1 MYMEAN
7 LLISPYIVLVIP
19 WIAKE
24 AMDRDDG
31 PLDLT
36 LLDMLPA
43 SAEGIVVDQGQGL
56 ASARR
61 VADLEE
67 IDLSILDGGQVST
80 DDIALVL
87 LSGGKRG
94 VQESKWESD
103 RKGGRSH
110 VDNEMVKDNV
120 SGRMYNQKQGGV
132 RPNNKELSFRS

>member
-1 MYMEAN
+1 MEAN
-7 LLISPYIVLVIP
+7 LLVSPYIVLVVP
-19 WIAKE
+19 RIAKE

-36 LLDMLPA
+36 LLDMLPL

-56 ASARR
+56 ASAGR

-80 DDIALVL
+80 DDIALIL

-94 VQESKWESD
+94 VQESEWESD
-103 RKGGRSH
+103 RKDGRSH
-110 VDNEMVKDNV
+110 VDDEMVNDNV
-120 SGRMYNQKQGGV
+120 FGRIYD
-132 RPNNKELSFRS
+132 

>member
-1 MYMEAN
+1 MEAN
-7 LLISPYIVLVIP
+7 LLVSPYIILVVP
-19 WIAKE
+19 RIAKE

-36 LLDMLPA
+36 LLDMLPL

-56 ASARR
+56 ASAGR

-94 VQESKWESD
+94 VQESEWESD
-103 RKGGRSH
+103 RKDGRSH
-110 VDNEMVKDNV
+110 VDDEMVNDNV
-120 SGRMYNQKQGGV
+120 FGRIYD
-132 RPNNKELSFRS
+132 

>member
-7 LLISPYIVLVIP
+7 LLVSPYIILVVP
-19 WIAKE
+19 RIAKE

-36 LLDMLPA
+36 LLDMLPL

-56 ASARR
+56 ASAGR

-67 IDLSILDGGQVST
+67 IDLSVLDGGQVST

-94 VQESKWESD
+94 VQESEWESD
-103 RKGGRSH
+103 RKDGRSH
-110 VDNEMVKDNV
+110 VDDEMVNDNV
-120 SGRMYNQKQGGV
+120 FGRIYG
-132 RPNNKELSFRS
+132 

>member
-1 MYMEAN
+1 MEAN
-7 LLISPYIVLVIP
+7 LLVSPYIVLVVP
-19 WIAKE
+19 RIAKE

-36 LLDMLPA
+36 LLDMLPL

-56 ASARR
+56 ASAGR

-94 VQESKWESD
+94 IQESEWESD
-103 RKGGRSH
+103 RKDGRSH
-110 VDNEMVKDNV
+110 VDDEMVNDNV
-120 SGRMYNQKQGGV
+120 FGRIYG
-132 RPNNKELSFRS
+132 

>member
-7 LLISPYIVLVIP
+7 LLVSPYIILVVP
-19 WIAKE
+19 RIAKE

-36 LLDMLPA
+36 LLDMLPL

-56 ASARR
+56 ASAGR

-94 VQESKWESD
+94 IQESEWESD
-103 RKGGRSH
+103 RKDGRSH
-110 VDNEMVKDNV
+110 VDDEMVNDNV
-120 SGRMYNQKQGGV
+120 FGRIYG
-132 RPNNKELSFRS
+132 

>member
-1 MYMEAN
+1 
-7 LLISPYIVLVIP
+7 LLVSPYIVLVVP
-19 WIAKE
+19 RIAKE

-36 LLDMLPA
+36 LLDMLAP

-56 ASARR
+56 ASAGR

-67 IDLSILDGGQVST
+67 IDLSILDGRQVST

-94 VQESKWESD
+94 VQEREWESD
-103 RKGGRSH
+103 RKDGRSH
-110 VDNEMVKDNV
+110 VDDEMVKDNV
-120 SGRMYNQKQGGV
+120 F
-132 RPNNKELSFRS
+132 EII

>member
-1 MYMEAN
+1 MEAN
-7 LLISPYIVLVIP
+7 LLVSPYIVLVVP

-36 LLDMLPA
+36 LLDMLSA
-43 SAEGIVVDQGQGL
+43 SAKGILVDQGQGL
-56 ASARR
+56 ASVGR

-67 IDLSILDGGQVST
+67 VDLSIFDGGQVST

-94 VQESKWESD
+94 VQESEWESD
-103 RKGGRSH
+103 RKDGRSH
-110 VDNEMVKDNV
+110 VEDKMVKDNV
-120 SGRMYNQKQGGV
+120 SGRRY
-132 RPNNKELSFRS
+132 S

>member
-1 MYMEAN
+1 MEAN
-7 LLISPYIVLVIP
+7 LLVSPYIILVVP
-19 WIAKE
+19 RIAKE

-36 LLDMLPA
+36 LLDMLPL

-56 ASARR
+56 ASAGR

-94 VQESKWESD
+94 VQESEWESD
-103 RKGGRSH
+103 RKDGRSH
-110 VDNEMVKDNV
+110 VDDEMVNDNV
-120 SGRMYNQKQGGV
+120 FGRIYG
-132 RPNNKELSFRS
+132 

>member
-7 LLISPYIVLVIP
+7 LLVSPYIVLVVP
-19 WIAKE
+19 RIAKE

-36 LLDMLPA
+36 LLDMLPL

-56 ASARR
+56 ASAGR

-80 DDIALVL
+80 NDIALVL

-94 VQESKWESD
+94 VQESEWESD
-103 RKGGRSH
+103 RKDGRSH
-110 VDNEMVKDNV
+110 VDDEMVNDNV
-120 SGRMYNQKQGGV
+120 FGRIYD
-132 RPNNKELSFRS
+132 

>member
-1 MYMEAN
+1 MEAN
-7 LLISPYIVLVIP
+7 LRVSPYIVLVVP
-19 WIAKE
+19 RIAKE

-36 LLDMLPA
+36 LLDMLPP

-94 VQESKWESD
+94 AQESEWESD
-103 RKGGRSH
+103 RKDGRSH
-110 VDNEMVKDNV
+110 VDDEMVNDNV
-120 SGRMYNQKQGGV
+120 FGRIYD
-132 RPNNKELSFRS
+132 

>member
-1 MYMEAN
+1 MEAN
-7 LLISPYIVLVIP
+7 LLVSPYIILVVP
-19 WIAKE
+19 RIAKE

-36 LLDMLPA
+36 LLDMLPL

-56 ASARR
+56 ASAGR

-94 VQESKWESD
+94 IQESEWESD
-103 RKGGRSH
+103 RKDGRSH
-110 VDNEMVKDNV
+110 VDDEMVNDNV
-120 SGRMYNQKQGGV
+120 FGRIYG
-132 RPNNKELSFRS
+132 

>member
-1 MYMEAN
+1 MEAN
-7 LLISPYIVLVIP
+7 LLVSPYIVLVVP
-19 WIAKE
+19 RIAKE

-36 LLDMLPA
+36 LLDMLPL

-56 ASARR
+56 ASAGR

-94 VQESKWESD
+94 VQESEWESD
-103 RKGGRSH
+103 RKDGRSH
-110 VDNEMVKDNV
+110 VDDEMVNDNV
-120 SGRMYNQKQGGV
+120 FGRIYD
-132 RPNNKELSFRS
+132 